1 MCISVRYILDIS
13 KVAKNS
19 ACKILGVNLVVDLD
33 RLKCLTCCFVACY
46 SVRVF

>member
-19 ACKILGVNLVVDLD
+19 TCKIFGITLVVDLD
-33 RLKCLTCCFVACY
+33 K
-46 SVRVF
+46 